1 MTVEEI
7 FNKLYAHMQLG
18 LIYHDTFIQAYDFL
32 GLYGYSKCHSYHYF
46 EENKGMN
53 ELRHYYA
60 THYFKLLR
68 PDSIETPTIIPV
80 TWYKYTSQAV
90 DNSTRKGAIKE
101 LMNSWM
107 KWEENTKQF
116 YQQMHNELDSIGEFS
131 AMLKVDEYLKDVEKE
146 LHNIQKDILYLESI
160 GYNLE
165 IIMPEQEK
173 LRTKYKHALKKIF

>member
-1 MTVEEI
+1 
-7 FNKLYAHMQLG
+7 
-18 LIYHDTFIQAYDFL
+18 
-32 GLYGYSKCHSYHYF
+32 
-46 EENKGMN
+46 
-53 ELRHYYA
+53 
-60 THYFKLLR
+60 
-68 PDSIETPTIIPV
+68 
-80 TWYKYTSQAV
+80 
-90 DNSTRKGAIKE
+90 
-101 LMNSWM
+101 M
-107 KWEENTKQF
+107 KWEESTKQF